1 MSRSPQQHASVKQET
16 AKKKA
21 YLKPELKEYGSVSQ
35 LTRGA
40 TGTVFDNKSKKQP
53 LL

>member
-1 MSRSPQQHASVKQET
+1 VKQET

-21 YLKPELKEYGSVSQ
+21 YLKPELKEYGSVSE

-40 TGTVFDNKSKKQP
+40 TGTIFDSKNKHQP
-53 LL
+53 LI